1 MPNFTT
7 EDLLVYMY
15 EEMEEDQSAQLELA
29 LQTDWALKQ
38 KYLVLMGSE
47 QKLQQTPLRSPRV
60 ATVNAILRYAEKNM
74 HLSN

>member
-15 EEMEEDQSAQLELA
+15 NEMEPGQSTQLELA

-38 KYLVLMGSE
+38 KYLVLKE
-47 QKLQQTPLRSPRV
+47 AERTLQQTPLRSPRV
-60 ATVNAILRYAEKNM
+60 ITIDAILRYAEKNL
-74 HLSN
+74 HHFN